1 MNSKCISLY
10 CLVLNKIEL
19 KLKIN
24 IYLMIPNFNG
34 YCDLIIEY
42 DCPYA
47 ARNLNLI
54 LGRDKDI
61 CFLSSVF
68 TVIEYF
74 PKFSIVTFA
83 LLTNPY
89 C

>member
-1 MNSKCISLY
+1 MHKLIY

-24 IYLMIPNFNG
+24 IYLIPNFNG

-68 TVIEYF
+68 TVIEFF
-74 PKFSIVTFA
+74 PKFSIVTLA